1 VPFASPPVSAP
12 ATGTLT
18 RRRFLGATGLGVV
31 LTVPACAE
39 RPGSAPAPK
48 ASRTFDGAFGPVEA
62 PVAPQRVASTD
73 FYTAYALLD
82 VGFTV
87 APDNSAGDMRR
98 PVRVHLAMKV
108 WAPRTDWP
116 HRRRGSC
123 GLNMATPRRSDVPAH
138 GRINWRAQEPVGAEN
153 RVTALDQ
160 RLRCQPTS
168 QSRPAGRPAGSPPL
182 ALRLAYL
189 MLARVLS

>member
-18 RRRFLGATGLGVV
+18 RRRFLGAAGLGVL

-39 RPGSAPAPK
+39 RPGSAPAPQ
-48 ASRTFDGAFGPVEA
+48 ASRTFDGAFGPIEA

-87 APDNSAGDMRR
+87 APDGRGD
-98 PVRVHLAMKV
+98 
-108 WAPRTDWP
+108 
-116 HRRRGSC
+116 RRGRV
-123 GLNMATPRRSDVPAH
+123 PRQLCRGH
-138 GRINWRAQEPVGAEN
+138 E
-153 RVTALDQ
+153 TT
-160 RLRCQPTS
+160 RCACTS
-168 QSRPAGRPAGSPPL
+168 R
-182 ALRLAYL
+182 
-189 MLARVLS
+189 